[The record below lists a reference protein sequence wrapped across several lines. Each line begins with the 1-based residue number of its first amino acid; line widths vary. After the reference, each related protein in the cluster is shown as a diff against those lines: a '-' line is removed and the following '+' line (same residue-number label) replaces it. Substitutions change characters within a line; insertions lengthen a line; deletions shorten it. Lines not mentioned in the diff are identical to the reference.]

1 MPTAREIFQYQA
13 RTAMRDQTTQW
24 ALVGIA
30 TGGLPS
36 PTGAVGVPSGVTVVT
51 RFSNSQVGVSR
62 VGTGL
67 YNFVFAPA
75 PNGIVR
81 AWVEL
86 QSATA
91 PTVVDAQSV
100 KRAVA
105 TGWAQVQYYSPSG
118 TACDPA
124 NGDALGFEFVGWT
137 TGNAAGP

>member
-1 MPTAREIFQYQA
+1 MPTARDITQYPTKSGFRDQVYQA
-13 RTAMRDQTTQW
+13 AI
-24 ALVGIA
+24 VGIA

-36 PTGAVGVPSGVTVVT
+36 PTGSLGVPSGVTVVS
-51 RFSNSQVGVSR
+51 RASAGAGVSR

-91 PTVVDAQSV
+91 PTVIDAQPV
-100 KRAVA
+100 KRDVG
-105 TGWAQVQYYSPSG
+105 TGYAQFQFYSPSG
-118 TACDPA
+118 TARDPA
-124 NGDALGFEFVGWT
+124 NGDAIGFEFIGFS